1 MRLIS
6 DSLHSAA
13 PHSII
18 ASSLK
23 GCSKY
28 PQRVTSQM
36 AQQQLRSIFTIKF
49 FGRNWATR
57 SSNFGVTSRT
67 TSGAT
72 TCKYP
77 TKLNQLNRFLL
88 FLYILYIYSL
98 KYSYKYLNIL
108 KISTTYYNSSI
119 YPVQTI
125 YNWKTRINLVSEI
138 LFSFVVNGE
147 LNRWKLKGDSMKAN

>member
-1 MRLIS
+1 
-6 DSLHSAA
+6 
-13 PHSII
+13 
-18 ASSLK
+18 
-23 GCSKY
+23 
-28 PQRVTSQM
+28 M
-36 AQQQLRSIFTIKF
+36 AQQQLHTFNIYNKIF
-49 FGRNWATR
+49 W
-57 SSNFGVTSRT
+57 
-67 TSGAT
+67 
-72 TCKYP
+72 
-77 TKLNQLNRFLL
+77 TKLGDAQFELWCHLKNNKWSNDLQISYKIESSKHVSFY
-88 FLYILYIYSL
+88 FYILYIYSL